1 VRRGLFQRRRLHR
14 LQRQHW
20 RRRLFLLGL
29 LQRVLRAELSV
40 RSLLVVGLACGI
52 GCARADVDDD
62 DAGVATRLEV
72 VGGDAPA
79 LIVARG
85 GLEVGRTS
93 SDPRCP
99 LFSVA
104 LRLPTD
110 NGKWIDVTDAVPRA
124 DVETLSATRAFVV
137 TSDDGDSAEFVLT
150 DRSGIDRGRARLTAS
165 DGAEDSVDVDVAFD
179 FDPRDVAYVAACF
192 ALSPG
197 EHVVGGGERFAGPD
211 LRGAITPLVFSAP
224 AETASGTNEAHAPV
238 PFFATT
244 RGLSVLVETE
254 RVGAFDV
261 DSSVPGALQLRFHGN
276 TLPLRIRAAAVDDE
290 GPARELITDNVRA
303 NARRIG
309 LGKAPPQ
316 WALAPMQW
324 RNDLEV
330 SVGDDGALTSTGV
343 DMLND
348 DVAALTSRGLPFSS
362 VWIDA
367 PWQTGYNTFVV
378 NDVQLP
384 GFDDVMADLDD
395 HGLHALVWATE
406 HVNTSDDQDQMVGM
420 PAFASRALFE
430 EFRDAGFLV
439 VTETGEPFTFPWGRG
454 LGAFVDFTNVDA
466 CARWQDN
473 MRPLLERGVRG
484 FKLDYGESMRPDL
497 LGLLENT
504 VPQFSDGTTTAVQ
517 HTRYARL
524 YHQCY
529 AGALTQV
536 HGDDWFIITRTG
548 GLFDQRNGVAIWPG
562 DVDSDFSRFGDRIDG
577 ENAVG
582 GLPSAIGAYLS
593 LAMSGYPLY
602 GSDIGGYRGGR
613 VTPEAFARWSE
624 FGALSTVMQVGGGSN
639 HAPWDP
645 FLDDVGAAE
654 FAAAARLHMDLW
666 PMFERWIARA
676 SIGGD
681 GQPVVVPLGV
691 AAFED
696 PASWADRDAFV
707 LGNVLAAYPVV
718 VDGARARVV
727 RLLPGGWIDLR
738 SGQRFKGPLT
748 TTVAAPLGS
757 MPLFL
762 RAGAVLVLDQESQ
775 TLLPSSVRIGP
786 SSSRTIV
793 TSGGPP
799 GHAEAGGLVVGQLTE
814 AFVTALLI
822 SGQASSL
829 RLELWGS
836 FGDDVR
842 VDGAEILELIS
853 TEEKTVIQLG
863 EIDDVLVGLA
873 NPG

>member
-1 VRRGLFQRRRLHR
+1 MLRQGL
-14 LQRQHW
+14 
-20 RRRLFLLGL
+20 
-29 LQRVLRAELSV
+29 A
-40 RSLLVVGLACGI
+40 LVVVIIGLGA
-52 GCARADVDDD
+52 GCARVDDD
-62 DAGVATRLEV
+62 DD
-72 VGGDAPA
+72 DAPRSA
-79 LIVARG
+79 TSVSVIGGAEPAFVIARA
-85 GLEVGRTS
+85 GLEVGRSS

-99 LFSVA
+99 LLSVA
-104 LRLPTD
+104 LRLPSD
-110 NGKWIDVTDAVPRA
+110 DGKWIDVTDAVPRA
-124 DVETLSATRAFVV
+124 DVETLSATKAFVV
-137 TSDDGDSAEFVLT
+137 KREDTLLGSVLGAEFVLT
-150 DRSGIDRGRARLTAS
+150 DASGIDRGRARLTAR
-165 DGAEDSVDVDVAFD
+165 DGSEDGVDVDVAFD
-179 FDPRDVAYVAACF
+179 FDPVDVAYVAACF
-192 ALSPG
+192 ALAPG
-197 EHVVGGGERFAGPD
+197 EHVVGGGEVFAGAD
-211 LRGAITPLVFSAP
+211 LRGSITPLVFSAP

-261 DSSVPGALQLRFHGN
+261 DSSVPGALQLRFLGN
-276 TLPLRIRAAAVDDE
+276 TLPLRIRAAAVNTE
-290 GPARELITDNVRA
+290 GPARELVVDNVRA
-303 NARRIG
+303 NARRMG
-309 LGKAPPQ
+309 LGKAPPR

-330 SVGDDGALTSTGV
+330 EVGVDGTLTSTGV
-343 DMLND
+343 DMLNG
-348 DVAALTSRGLPFSS
+348 DVDALTSLGLPFSS

-384 GFDDVMADLDD
+384 GFDDVMTDLAD

-420 PAFASRALFE
+420 PAFASRALYE

-439 VTETGEPFTFPWGRG
+439 VVGDTGEPFTFPWGRG
-454 LGAFVDFTNVDA
+454 QGAFVDFTNPAA
-466 CARWQDN
+466 CAAWQDN

-504 VPQFSDGTTTAVQ
+504 IPAFSDGTTTAVQ

-524 YHQCY
+524 YHECY

-548 GLFDQRNGVAIWPG
+548 GLYDQRNGVAIWPG
-562 DVDSDFSRFGDRIDG
+562 DVDSDFSRFGDRVDG

-624 FGALSTVMQVGGGSN
+624 FGALSTIMQVGGGSN

-654 FAAAARLHMDLW
+654 FADAARLHMSLW

-691 AAFED
+691 ALFED
-696 PASWADRDAFV
+696 QEAWADREAFI

-718 VDGARARVV
+718 TDGARSRVV
-727 RLLPGGWIDLR
+727 RLPPGGWIDQR

-762 RAGAVLVLDQESQ
+762 RAGAVLVLDEESQ
-775 TLLPSSVRIGP
+775 TLLPSTLRTGP
-786 SSSRTIV
+786 SSARVIV
-793 TSGGPP
+793 TSGGPQ
-799 GHAEAGGLVVGQLTE
+799 AKVEAGGLVVGQDTA
-814 AFVTALLI
+814 AFVTAI
-822 SGQASSL
+822 VVSGAASSL
-829 RLELWGS
+829 RLEVWGR
-836 FGDDVR
+836 FGTVR
-842 VDGAEILELIS
+842 VDGAEVLEVI
-853 TEEKTVIQLG
+853 TTPEKTVIQLG
-863 EIDDVLVGLA
+863 ETDDVLIGLE
-873 NPG
+873 NE